1 MFTFDQFATI
11 TQGKVKVNNS
21 QGQIEHFLTDSR
33 RLVNPKASI
42 FVAIKGERHDG
53 HAYLALLFEKGITK
67 FIVEDEDLVPSQIL
81 NNSSILVVDNSIGA
95 LQKIASFHRQ
105 QFQYPVIAITG
116 SNAKTIIKEWLGQL
130 LEANYKIVKS
140 PKSYNSQLG
149 VPLSVLRMSDSN
161 NLALFEAGISTIEEM
176 EKLQQV
182 IKPTIG
188 IFTNIGSAHD
198 EGFQDRKEKVREKWH
213 LFKACETVIFCADH
227 DQILQTKPE
236 NLNAITWG
244 KVKGADI
251 RIDTIEKEGSKT
263 FFELVHRN
271 QRLRFQIP
279 FTDEASIENVMHCI
293 ATMLLL
299 EIPTQVIAESLSK
312 LTNVEM
318 RLELKKGVNN
328 CYLIDDSYNNDLGG
342 LQIAIDF
349 LKNQAG
355 GKKRIILSDILQSG
369 LEEKKLYLQLN
380 SILEENDI
388 YSMIGIGEGMMRN
401 VSFFSIQSEFFEST
415 DQFLKEI
422 KPEGFINETILIK
435 GARPFGFERISN
447 VLSEKIHRTVLEINL
462 DALNHNLNYYRS
474 KLKDGVKLMVMV
486 KAASYGNGSFEIANL
501 LQFNRVDYLAVAYA
515 DEGVELRKHGI
526 ELPIMVMNVA
536 LESFSNILKYNLE
549 PEVYSIGQLK
559 RLIDFIENEEKAI
572 KIHIK
577 IDSGMHR
584 LGFEEKHIKELTSIL
599 MANSSVEVASIYSHL
614 AGADEERHNEFST
627 FQVDQF
633 LKIAN
638 EIEKTL
644 NIHPLKHILNSAGI
658 LRFPNFQ
665 LDMVRL
671 GIGLYGFEANQSEQ
685 DELLPISTLKTVI
698 SQLKNVKEG
707 ETIGYGRKGV
717 ATRDTIIATIAIG
730 YADGFLRA
738 FSNGKISLLVNG
750 NPAPVIGNICMDMC
764 MLDVTGLDAKSG
776 DEVIVFGEK
785 PSIKQLADAIDTIPY
800 EILTNISSR
809 VTRVFYTTS

>member
-1 MFTFDQFATI
+1 MFTFDQFANI
-11 TQGKVKVNNS
+11 TQGKVRVNNNS
-21 QGQIEHFLTDSR
+21 GHIEHFLTDSR
-33 RLVNPKASI
+33 RIVNPKASV

-53 HAYLALLFEKGITK
+53 HAYLTLLFEKGIRA
-67 FIVEDEDLVPSQIL
+67 FIVENEILIPSLIL
-81 NNSSILVVDNSIGA
+81 KYSSILVVDNSIGA
-95 LQKIASFHRQ
+95 LQKIAAFHRQ
-105 QFQYPVIAITG
+105 QFQYPVIGITG
-116 SNAKTIIKEWLGQL
+116 SNGKTIIKEWLGQVL
-130 LEANYKIVKS
+130 LEEYKIVKS

-149 VPLSVLRMSDSN
+149 VPLSVLRMTDKN
-161 NLALFEAGISTIEEM
+161 NLAIFEAGISTIGEM
-176 EKLQQV
+176 EKLQLV

-198 EGFQDRKEKVREKWH
+198 EGFHDRKEKIREKWH
-213 LFKACETVIFCADH
+213 LFKDCETVIYCADH
-227 DQILQTKPE
+227 DQIQRTFPDHI
-236 NLNAITWG
+236 NAISWG
-244 KVKGADI
+244 KDEQADI
-251 RIDTIEKEGSKT
+251 RITSIEKYENQA
-263 FFELVHRN
+263 FFNLLYKNKKV
-271 QRLRFQIP
+271 RFQVP
-279 FTDEASIENVMHCI
+279 FSDEASLENVMHCI

-299 EIPTQVIAESLSK
+299 EVSPKVISESLIK

-318 RLELKKGVNN
+318 RLELKKGINN

-349 LKNQAG
+349 LKNQPG
-355 GKKRIILSDILQSG
+355 GNKRIILSDIFQSG
-369 LEEKKLYLQLN
+369 LEEKELYLQLN
-380 SILEENDI
+380 SILVENNI
-388 YSMIGIGEGMMRN
+388 HSMIGIGEGMMKN
-401 VSFFSIQSEFFEST
+401 ASLFSIQSEFFETT
-415 DQFLKEI
+415 DQYLKEI
-422 KPEGFINETILIK
+422 KLEEFNNETILIK

-462 DALNHNLNYYRS
+462 DALNHNLNFYRS

-559 RLIDFIENEEKAI
+559 RLIDFIGKEEKSI

-584 LGFEEKHIKELTSIL
+584 LGFERKHIEELTKIL
-599 MANSSVEVASIYSHL
+599 KANSSIQVASIYSHL
-614 AGADEERHNEFST
+614 AGADEEKHNNFSKS
-627 FQVDQF
+627 QVEQF
-633 LKIAN
+633 LQLAN
-638 EIEKTL
+638 GIEKALLIRT
-644 NIHPLKHILNSAGI
+644 LKHILNSAGI
-658 LRFPNFQ
+658 LRFPDFQ

-671 GIGLYGFEANQSEQ
+671 GIGLYGFEANQLEQ

-698 SQLKNVKEG
+698 SQIKKVEKG

-717 ATRDTIIATIAIG
+717 AAQDTKIATIAIG

-738 FSNGKISLLVNG
+738 FSNGNISLLVNG
-750 NPAPVIGNICMDMC
+750 KLAPVIGNICMDMC
-764 MLDVTGLDAKSG
+764 MLNVTGTDAKEG
-776 DEVIVFGEK
+776 DEVIVFGEN

-800 EILTNISSR
+800 EILTNISNR
-809 VTRVFYTTS
+809 VTRVFYTS